1 MGILKSGWAKGIFF
15 LFFVGGFLS
24 AGIVVNHY
32 LHAKAAGNEPSNQKK
47 TNQTDNHGVNK
58 LIQITNGSK
67 VEKEVIRQHQNEA
80 YLMNRQKTVQ
90 ETSSVPENNPAN
102 PTTTSEQATTK
113 DTASTPP
120 PSETNPVQTE
130 QKDTQQAVISP
141 KTVYLTFDDGP
152 ESFSGDIIALLE
164 QYHFKATFFMLDGN
178 IRRYPD
184 SARLMVKM
192 GESVGLHGV
201 THNAKLFY
209 ASAASVLGEMNQD
222 RNTLKEI
229 TGVDSVLIR
238 TPYGSVPDLTPEE
251 KKAVFDNG
259 YLMWDW
265 NIDSRDWYYKD
276 ARFVDSVIE
285 QLQKRANK
293 PGPTV
298 ILMHEKRETLAAL
311 PKLLDYLSKQ
321 NYDCKAIDNTVPPIH
336 F

>member
-141 KTVYLTFDDGP
+141 KTVYLTFDDG
-152 ESFSGDIIALLE
+152 
-164 QYHFKATFFMLDGN
+164 QKAF
-178 IRRYPD
+178 
-184 SARLMVKM
+184 
-192 GESVGLHGV
+192 
-201 THNAKLFY
+201 
-209 ASAASVLGEMNQD
+209 Q
-222 RNTLKEI
+222 EI
-229 TGVDSVLIR
+229 
-238 TPYGSVPDLTPEE
+238 
-251 KKAVFDNG
+251 
-259 YLMWDW
+259 
-265 NIDSRDWYYKD
+265 
-276 ARFVDSVIE
+276 
-285 QLQKRANK
+285 
-293 PGPTV
+293 
-298 ILMHEKRETLAAL
+298 
-311 PKLLDYLSKQ
+311 LSH
-321 NYDCKAIDNTVPPIH
+321 Y
-336 F
+336 

>member
-1 MGILKSGWAKGIFF
+1 MGILKRGWAKGIFL
-15 LFFVGGFLS
+15 LFFVGGFLG

-32 LHAKAAGNEPSNQKK
+32 LFAKAAGNKPINQQK
-47 TNQTDNHGVNK
+47 TNQSYHLGVEK
-58 LIQITNGSK
+58 AAQLANGSK
-67 VEKEVIRQHQNEA
+67 VEKELIRRRQNEA
-80 YLMNRQKTVQ
+80 YRENRQKTDQ
-90 ETSSVPENNPAN
+90 ETSKLPENNPAN
-102 PTTTSEQATTK
+102 NITTPEKPAANNEDGTK
-113 DTASTPP
+113 P
-120 PSETNPVQTE
+120 PSEPGAGQSE
-130 QKDTQQAVISP
+130 QNTQPANTSL

-152 ESFSGDIIALLE
+152 ESFSGEIIALLE

-192 GESVGLHGV
+192 GETVGLHGV

-209 ASAASVLGEMNQD
+209 ATPASVLGEMNQD

-265 NIDSRDWYYKD
+265 NIDSKDWYYRD
-276 ARFVDSVIE
+276 ARFVDSVIA
-285 QLQKRANK
+285 QLQKRAGK
-293 PGPTV
+293 PGPIV
-298 ILMHEKRETLAAL
+298 ILMHEKKETLAQL

-321 NYDCKAIDNTVPPIH
+321 QYECKAIDSTIPPIH